1 MKISGLFAASM
12 AAASASA
19 ALVSASSPSS
29 FSSPLTR
36 NSNFQFS
43 SEEKGQENSGTKKSS
58 LMEKF
63 APRLG
68 YYWLAYYGE
77 GKKDNIEFVHKCKEC
92 QTPGDFIHA
101 PSTSFFHTRFRPSNS
116 SSSLG
121 HHFVITATN
130 YFTKC
135 VEVIPKALTD
145 WKGVASEANSKKH
158 SDHGL
163 RGYANKTSSVELVAQ
178 DVTIEE
184 EVAAPTAED
193 VGDDTQ
199 IMNSRFIRNT
209 SLSLS

>member
-116 SSSLG
+116 SSSL
-121 HHFVITATN
+121 A
-130 YFTKC
+130 
-135 VEVIPKALTD
+135 
-145 WKGVASEANSKKH
+145 EANSKKH

-199 IMNSRFIRNT
+199 VGGNETSRIDVDLHTVHPNKKVKCSNIFFRDYSNNA
-209 SLSLS
+209 